1 MGKKLR
7 KSTAWLGLVMVSQ
20 TMAVTEVLWRSILEE
35 LIGAEVEQQGEGAAG
50 DLQPKRST
58 VQLGFGRVDSLAV
71 RWGENDSLIGV
82 IIHLGFQGV

>member
-1 MGKKLR
+1 
-7 KSTAWLGLVMVSQ
+7 MVSQ
-20 TMAVTEVLWRSILEE
+20 TMAVTEVLWRSILSLTCCGTVLEE

-82 IIHLGFQGV
+82 IIHFGFQGV